1 MTIHRVTGPVKI
13 TIDGEELPPIE
24 RRQSELIDHTAHA
37 KHFHHCPECYEKKP
51 CYGDCTIEYDEED
64 ERGDGERLGACCF
77 CDDCSFQIICP
88 QHGTVRLSPESYRRQ
103 MENANARWRCWC
115 GEAAA
120 WDDDF
125 EERKQ
130 ERAMHM
136 HLKRFGLPTRPSGLP
151 RMILAPLFTD
161 EMVAGMKGDRFGACT
176 RCGVCLRSDIRG
188 GKCTV
193 CARPLVPL

>member
-1 MTIHRVTGPVKI
+1 MTTHRITGPVKI
-13 TIDGEELPPIE
+13 TIDGNELPPIE
-24 RRQSELIDHTAHA
+24 RFQTAHA

-51 CYGDCTIEYDEED
+51 CYGDCTIEHDEED
-64 ERGDGERLGACCF
+64 DRSDGMRLGAACF
-77 CDDCSFQIICP
+77 CEDCSFQIICP

-103 MENANARWRCWC
+103 MDSPNARWRCWC

-136 HLKRFGLPTRPSGLP
+136 HLRRDSGLRTFRGARHAVTP
-151 RMILAPLFTD
+151 APLLPLAWF
-161 EMVAGMKGDRFGACT
+161 EHVGQFGACT
-176 RCGVCLRSDIRG
+176 RCGVCMRTDIRG